1 MSTRTPHPLRRAL
14 TPPHRPVL
22 QGAVR
27 YATLAALFT
36 LLAGCTSLTSVQ
48 EARLADWQKFANRV
62 TTHYRTSDV
71 TFLVGTQSGP
81 GAGAMRPGGLM
92 TLSPNTLDALG
103 PGQSRDFLLAH
114 ELAHWVLGHG
124 AAAPPNETNASE
136 WQRDQEA
143 RELEAN
149 AEAVKILMIGRGW
162 SERKAFFH
170 AHSYLWSYR
179 RGVAARRYGVPA
191 GHPSDPC
198 VEINDLIRHYP
209 QYPHISEP
217 CPSWPEPRWAMT
229 AAELD
234 ARSRTRPDASP

>member
-1 MSTRTPHPLRRAL
+1 MLATVL
-14 TPPHRPVL
+14 TM
-22 QGAVR
+22 
-27 YATLAALFT
+27 LA
-36 LLAGCTSLTSVQ
+36 AGCTSLTPAQ
-48 EARLADWQKFANRV
+48 EVRLADWQKFADRV
-62 TTHYRTSDV
+62 TAHYRASGV
-71 TFLVGTQSGP
+71 SFLVGTQSGP
-81 GAGAMRPGGLM
+81 GGGAMRPGGLM
-92 TLSPNTLDALG
+92 ILSPSMLDALG

-124 AAAPPNETNASE
+124 AATRLDEANATE

-162 SERKAFFH
+162 SERNAFFH

-179 RGVAARRYGVPA
+179 RGVVARRYGVPA

-198 VEINDLIRHYP
+198 VEINDLIRRYP
-209 QYPHISEP
+209 GYPRISEA
-217 CPSWPEPRWAMT
+217 CPSWPEPRWALT

-234 ARSRTRPDASP
+234 ARSQTLPDAPP